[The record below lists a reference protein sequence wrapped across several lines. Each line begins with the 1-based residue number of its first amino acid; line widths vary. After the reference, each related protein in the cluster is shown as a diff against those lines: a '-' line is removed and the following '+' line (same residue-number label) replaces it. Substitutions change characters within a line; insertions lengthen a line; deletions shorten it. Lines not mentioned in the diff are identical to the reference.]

1 MTWSTTHAI
10 ALKRESALDYS
21 RTSQEARATE
31 EEPARE
37 GEKRWEC
44 GQGGQVASRLEREAE
59 RAEQKAARTKGLEQT
74 PGS

>member
-1 MTWSTTHAI
+1 MHTI
-10 ALKRESALDYS
+10 ALKQENTLDYS

-31 EEPARE
+31 EEPARD

-59 RAEQKAARTKGLEQT
+59 RAEQKAARTKGLEQAS
-74 PGS
+74 GS